1 MDLEEEKF
9 LGLVDYRCK
18 LLILRY
24 FCITRTTKAGQRFP
38 LRRQHYRKTSFVNCH
53 VFLEVSS
60 FKIILLTGKCH
71 SIDPEHR
78 GIERFK
84 IF

>member
-1 MDLEEEKF
+1 M
-9 LGLVDYRCK
+9 
-18 LLILRY
+18 
-24 FCITRTTKAGQRFP
+24 TRKTKAGQRFP
-38 LRRQHYRKTSFVNCH
+38 KRRQHYGKTSFVNCH

-60 FKIILLTGKCH
+60 LTIILLTGKWH

-78 GIERFK
+78 DMERFK